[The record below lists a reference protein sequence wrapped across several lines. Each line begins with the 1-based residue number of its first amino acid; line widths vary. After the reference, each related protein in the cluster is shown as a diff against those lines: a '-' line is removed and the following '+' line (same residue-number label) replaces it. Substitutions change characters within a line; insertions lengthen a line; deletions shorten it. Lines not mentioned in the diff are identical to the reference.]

1 MVFLRKLKFD
11 LDVMVIR
18 SLIKCAEIVY
28 FPLSIDSSNF
38 AQWKNL
44 GESDVIHLTLFFLR
58 NLA

>member
-1 MVFLRKLKFD
+1 MRLGTEPFGGFVLKKKFKFD

-38 AQWKNL
+38 AQ
-44 GESDVIHLTLFFLR
+44 
-58 NLA
+58 